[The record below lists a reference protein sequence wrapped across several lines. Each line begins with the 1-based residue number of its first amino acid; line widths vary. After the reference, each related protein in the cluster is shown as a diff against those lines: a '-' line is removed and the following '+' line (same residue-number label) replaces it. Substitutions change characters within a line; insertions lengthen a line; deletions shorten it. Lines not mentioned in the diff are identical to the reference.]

1 MVLGFPMVD
10 KMVTTLFC
18 FLTVQTRLDHFVYKE
33 NLFLFLKWSRLAKCS
48 VLKLVQTIWK
58 QNKKVA
64 ILFLDNEKTEL
75 QNVQYFY
82 VLGIPMFGIQAPL
95 YVVGF

>member
-1 MVLGFPMVD
+1 M
-10 KMVTTLFC
+10 
-18 FLTVQTRLDHFVYKE
+18 
-33 NLFLFLKWSRLAKCS
+33 
-48 VLKLVQTIWK
+48 VQTIWK